1 MVMIKASK
9 PPESLTLEQIEKK
22 ILEKLSKNKDYGKDQ
37 PTLILGGKDKSKDKS
52 KDSKKKLYIILV
64 CILLIAGLFGIF
76 LYYRKRNTTNYN
88 MLLSPISSSYTPSTP
103 NSSYH
108 PSTPI

>member
-1 MVMIKASK
+1 MVIKASK
-9 PPESLTLEQIEKK
+9 PPDSLTLEQIEQKF
-22 ILEKLSKNKDYGKDQ
+22 LEKLSKTKNYHKDQ
-37 PTLILGGKDKSKDKS
+37 HTIGCKDK
-52 KDSKKKLYIILV
+52 SKKKLYIILV
-64 CILLIAGLFGIF
+64 CILVISGLFGIF

-88 MLLSPISSSYTPSTP
+88 MLLSPISSSYTPSTT